1 LNVRRRILVF
11 AAVGV
16 LAAGC
21 SGDAS
26 ETTTTTTAATTT
38 TTSTTTTGATTTTTT
53 SAPPSTT
60 GAVEPLATTPGT
72 PPAEL
77 DAYSATLEMS
87 VDLGEL
93 AMDIS
98 TEGVWTSEAFSCTAS
113 TDMFGLGVEEHV
125 VATSSQVWVD
135 SGFGFQPSSLDDPN
149 VASVIQSC
157 PASPGF
163 WERFAL
169 PAGLDSATS
178 ERDEVNG
185 IPARRIDLQEAVEG
199 FSGLGLVPGLEGI
212 TLDTFTAWI
221 SDDGYLVAL
230 DMSATVDE
238 ATLTDIGLPPE
249 LDVNGSAGMTMRFE
263 LADLNDPDLIVEIP
277 E

>member
-1 LNVRRRILVF
+1 MRRRFIAL
-11 AAVGV
+11 AAMGL

-21 SGDAS
+21 SGGAS
-26 ETTTTTTAATTT
+26 ETTTTAATTT
-38 TTSTTTTGATTTTTT
+38 TTSTTTTSATTTTTT
-53 SAPPSTT
+53 TTPAPPSTN

-77 DAYSATLEMS
+77 DAYSATMEMGF
-87 VDLGEL
+87 DLGEL

-98 TEGVWTSEAFSCTAS
+98 TEGVWTTDAFSCTAS

-125 VATSSQVWVD
+125 IATSSQVWVD
-135 SGFGFQPSSLDDPN
+135 SGFGYQPSSLDDPN

-163 WERFAL
+163 WERFSL

-221 SDDGYLVAL
+221 SDEGYLVAL
-230 DMSATVDE
+230 DMSATIDE
-238 ATLTDIGLPPE
+238 AALADMGLPPE
-249 LDVNGSAGMTMRFE
+249 IDVNGSAGMTMRFE
-263 LADLNDPDLIVEIP
+263 LADLNDPDLMVEIP